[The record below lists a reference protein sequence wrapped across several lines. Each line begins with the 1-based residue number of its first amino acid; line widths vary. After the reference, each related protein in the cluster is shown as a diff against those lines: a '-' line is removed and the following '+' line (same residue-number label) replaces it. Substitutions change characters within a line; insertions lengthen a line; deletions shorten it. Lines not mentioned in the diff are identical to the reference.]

1 MLKLR
6 EANRADKKAQ
16 EERREKQENA
26 LEERRNKLAN
36 DKYNLERNRVQ
47 KEDAA

>member
-6 EANRADKKAQ
+6 EASRADKKTQ
-16 EERREKQENA
+16 EERREKEDNE

-36 DKYNLERNRVQ
+36 DKYNHERKRERQ
-47 KEDAA
+47 Q